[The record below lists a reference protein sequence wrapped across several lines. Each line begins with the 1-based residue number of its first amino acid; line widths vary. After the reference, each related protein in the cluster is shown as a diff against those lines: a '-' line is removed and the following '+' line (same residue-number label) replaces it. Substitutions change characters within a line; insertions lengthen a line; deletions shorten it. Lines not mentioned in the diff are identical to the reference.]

1 MLCRSL
7 AVDLEVCVCVG
18 PGSTGLG
25 RAKTIFLTSPI
36 QTDRHR
42 YSAPTPRP
50 GRVVLGRE
58 RQVQRLV
65 PRHVT
70 LATPTCTLVRQSRLV
85 PRRHT
90 RLLRVRLLRVRRNRF
105 GSVWAAS
112 LQGAPKKRGRRLMTI
127 LLSNLNR
134 FKVFSLEDSVVNLQ
148 LNGYQK
154 SHCTLHNIA
163 TLPCETLMSA
173 KQAINNKLQG
183 SVAT

>member
-1 MLCRSL
+1 MCRSWEHWSRSCKNYL
-7 AVDLEVCVCVG
+7 PYIAD
-18 PGSTGLG
+18 TG
-25 RAKTIFLTSPI
+25 R

-58 RQVQRLV
+58 RQVQ
-65 PRHVT
+65 
-70 LATPTCTLVRQSRLV
+70 RLV

-112 LQGAPKKRGRRLMTI
+112 LQGGPKKRGRRLMTI

-173 KQAINNKLQG
+173 KQAINNKYTTL
-183 SVAT
+183 